1 MSNPELE
8 TQRPTRV
15 RWGLLIVLALIVIVV
30 LGGILLVA
38 GFASLVKGQAVVVKP
53 DATLV
58 LVLDRPIQETPPN
71 PVMTELFHQKVYSLY
86 NLESAIDRA
95 AKDDRIKSLLIDVH
109 SFPAGLGKIEEI
121 REALQR
127 FKKSKK
133 PVWAY
138 FESASTGGYLVAA
151 EADKIYAPPTA
162 SLLLMGPAASV
173 PFLRGVFDKF
183 GIVPQLYHIGK
194 YKSYS
199 DTFMLKNMSDAQKE
213 ATNALLDSFYGQ
225 MVQAVAEGR
234 RLSPDQVRDD
244 MNVGFLWGD
253 QIQKMGLVDGLWYRD
268 QVEDALKKINGNSDR
283 WNSIDIADYAKDHRV
298 NLAAGAKKSLALVIA
313 SGDIVSGEGDGTR
326 VQTESNLGSDTV
338 IRWLRKVGR
347 RSDISGV
354 VLRVD
359 SPGGSGLASDMMWRQ
374 IQVLRKSKPVVVS
387 MSDLAASG
395 GYYISM
401 GADAIVAQPG
411 TITGSIGVVTGK
423 FVIKGLLDH
432 IDYNQ
437 ETLKRGANSDM
448 FSGYTPFDKEQE
460 ALINQQMQA
469 FYHDFVSKAAEG
481 RKMTYDQVDN
491 IGRGRVW
498 SGEDALKLGLVDKL
512 GGLHTAIQVA
522 KEKAGIPKDEPVQ
535 IVVYPQPKTFFEAF
549 FQGKMDAMVH
559 ADAVSKLPP
568 ELYEAYQNYEALR
581 PLASEPFVLYT
592 PVKVHL

>member
-1 MSNPELE
+1 
-8 TQRPTRV
+8 
-15 RWGLLIVLALIVIVV
+15 
-30 LGGILLVA
+30 
-38 GFASLVKGQAVVVKP
+38 
-53 DATLV
+53 
-58 LVLDRPIQETPPN
+58 
-71 PVMTELFHQKVYSLY
+71 
-86 NLESAIDRA
+86 
-95 AKDDRIKSLLIDVH
+95 
-109 SFPAGLGKIEEI
+109 
-121 REALQR
+121 
-127 FKKSKK
+127 
-133 PVWAY
+133 
-138 FESASTGGYLVAA
+138 
-151 EADKIYAPPTA
+151 
-162 SLLLMGPAASV
+162 
-173 PFLRGVFDKF
+173 
-183 GIVPQLYHIGK
+183 
-194 YKSYS
+194 
-199 DTFMLKNMSDAQKE
+199 MLKNMSDAQKE

-225 MVQAVAEGR
+225 IVQAVAEGR
-234 RLSPDQVRDD
+234 RLSQDQVRDD
-244 MNVGFLWGD
+244 INVGFLWGD
-253 QIQKMGLVDGLWYRD
+253 QIQKMRLVDGLWYRD

-283 WNSIDIADYAKDHRV
+283 WNSIDIADYVKDHRV

-313 SGDIVSGEGDGTR
+313 SGDIVSGEGDGTK

-481 RKMTYDQVDN
+481 RKMTYDQVDS

-522 KEKAGIPKDEPVQ
+522 KEKAGIPKNEPVQ

-549 FQGKMDAMVH
+549 FQDKMDAMVH